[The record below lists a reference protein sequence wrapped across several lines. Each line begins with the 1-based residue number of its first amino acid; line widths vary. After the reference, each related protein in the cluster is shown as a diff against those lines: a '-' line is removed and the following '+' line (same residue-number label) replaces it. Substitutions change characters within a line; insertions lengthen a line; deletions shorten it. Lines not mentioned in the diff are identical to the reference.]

1 MSAHATAADRARGRI
16 ERWEPQ
22 RLVLILACIGS
33 FSVVLDATIVSVT
46 LPDLRADL
54 GFSPAALPW
63 AVNAYTLAFA
73 GCLLFGGR
81 CADVFGRRRIMLVGM
96 GIFTVARVAVG
107 LADAPAFLLAA
118 RAAQG
123 VGGALL
129 MPVTL
134 SMLTTTF
141 VERSARARALAM
153 WSAVG
158 AAGAAS
164 GPVIGGLLTQL
175 AGWRWVFFVL
185 APLGVVG
192 IIGAFLTL
200 PQHVS
205 GSTRSRLDIVGALLA
220 TAGIT
225 GVVLAI
231 MRSAAVG
238 WTDRTVLGS
247 LLGGFALIGIFAI
260 HQTRWA
266 ADPILPFGIFR
277 IRSVSSANAVMFLFG
292 TGFLA
297 SPVLLSLYLQDVQGY
312 SPLLAGVGY
321 LPVGAAMIAGSRS
334 AGWLTVRLGARTA
347 TMSSCV
353 IGAVGLLCTAAC
365 IALDASYLWTVLFSG
380 AILGYGTAAAF
391 TPLTVAATDGVPPGR
406 SGLAAGVLNTVRQT
420 SGAVGLAALS
430 TIALSAGYAASFA
443 TSALCLAAA
452 TLAATITMPRH
463 PRPAPNAAR

>member
-1 MSAHATAADRARGRI
+1 MSAYPTTADRARDRI
-16 ERWEPQ
+16 QRWEPQ
-22 RLVLILACIGS
+22 RLVLALACIGS

-54 GFSPAALPW
+54 GFTPAALPW

-81 CADVFGRRRIMLVGM
+81 CADVFGRRRILLIGM
-96 GIFTVARVAVG
+96 GIFAVARVAVG
-107 LADAPAFLLAA
+107 LAESPGFLLAA

-141 VERSARARALAM
+141 VEPVARARALAL

-164 GPVIGGLLTQL
+164 GPVIGGLLTQV

-185 APLGVVG
+185 APLGAVG
-192 IIGAFLTL
+192 MVGAILVL
-200 PQHVS
+200 PRQVS
-205 GSTRSRLDIVGALLA
+205 GVGRARLDIVGALLV

-225 GVVLAI
+225 GAVLAI

-238 WTDRTVLGS
+238 WADATVLGS
-247 LLGGFALIGIFAI
+247 LLGGFALIGDFAV
-260 HQTRWA
+260 HQTYWA
-266 ADPILPFGIFR
+266 ADPILPLDIFR
-277 IRSVSSANAVMFLFG
+277 VRSVSSANAVMFLLG
-292 TGFLA
+292 AGFLA
-297 SPVLLSLYLQDVQGY
+297 SPVLLSLYLQDVHGY

-321 LPVGAAMIAGSRS
+321 LPVGAAMITGSRS
-334 AGWLTVRLGARTA
+334 AGWLTVRLGARRA
-347 TMSSCV
+347 TMWCCAIS
-353 IGAVGLLCTAAC
+353 ATGLVCTAAC
-365 IALDASYLWTVLFSG
+365 IALDASYLWTVLVSG
-380 AILGYGTAAAF
+380 AILGFGTAAAF
-391 TPLTVAATDGVPPGR
+391 TPITVAATDGVSPER

-420 SGAVGLAALS
+420 SGAVGLAAFS
-430 TIALSAGYAASFA
+430 AVALSAGYAASFGA
-443 TSALCLAAA
+443 SAVCLVAACLVA
-452 TLAATITMPRH
+452 MVTMPR
-463 PRPAPNAAR
+463 R

>member
-1 MSAHATAADRARGRI
+1 MSANATAAPQAGDRR
-16 ERWEPQ
+16 RWESQ
-22 RLVLILACIGS
+22 RWVLALACIGS
-33 FSVVLDATIVSVT
+33 FSVIMDATIVSVT

-107 LADAPAFLLAA
+107 LAGSPAFLLVA
-118 RAAQG
+118 RAVQG

-141 VERSARARALAM
+141 VEPAARARALAL

-164 GPVIGGLLTQL
+164 GPVTGGLLTQM

-192 IIGAFLTL
+192 MIGAILVL
-200 PQHVS
+200 PRQLS
-205 GSTRSRLDIVGALLA
+205 GGTRARLDVIGALLV

-231 MRSAAVG
+231 MRTAAAG
-238 WTDRTVLGS
+238 WTDRTVLGP
-247 LLGGFALIGIFAI
+247 LLAGFALLSLFTV
-260 HQTRWA
+260 HQTYWA
-266 ADPILPFGIFR
+266 PDPILPPAIFR
-277 IRSVSSANAVMFLFG
+277 LRTVRSANAVMFLLG
-292 TGFLA
+292 AGFLA

-321 LPVGAAMIAGSRS
+321 LPVGAAMVLGSRS
-334 AGWLTVRLGARTA
+334 AGWLSVRLGPCNA
-347 TMSSCV
+347 TILCCT
-353 IGAVGLLCTAAC
+353 IGAAGLACTAAC
-365 IALDASYLWTVLFSG
+365 IALHASYPWTVLLSG
-380 AILGYGTAAAF
+380 TILGYGTAAAF
-391 TPLTVAATDGVPPGR
+391 TPLTIAATDNVPSAR

-430 TIALSAGYAASFA
+430 AIALAAGYAASFA
-443 TSALCLAAA
+443 ASAACLAAA
-452 TLAATITMPRH
+452 SLVAMLTMPR
-463 PRPAPNAAR
+463 RERDTLVG

>member
-1 MSAHATAADRARGRI
+1 MLADRARDRI
-16 ERWEPQ
+16 QRWEPQ

-33 FSVVLDATIVSVT
+33 FSVIMDATIVSVT

-54 GFSPAALPW
+54 GFTPAALPW

-81 CADVFGRRRIMLVGM
+81 CADVFGRRRIMFVGM

-107 LADAPAFLLAA
+107 LADSPAFLLTA
-118 RAAQG
+118 RAVQG
-123 VGGALL
+123 LGGALL

-134 SMLTTTF
+134 SMLTTAF
-141 VERSARARALAM
+141 VEPAARARALAL

-164 GPVIGGLLTQL
+164 GPVVGGLLTEL

-185 APLGVVG
+185 APLGVIGMVG
-192 IIGAFLTL
+192 AILVL
-200 PQHVS
+200 PPQVS
-205 GSTRSRLDIVGALLA
+205 AAPRMRLDIVGALLV

-238 WTDRTVLGS
+238 WTDSGVLGA
-247 LLGGFALIGIFAI
+247 LLGGFALLGIFGI
-260 HQTRWA
+260 HQTYWA
-266 ADPILPFGIFR
+266 ADPILPFDVFR
-277 IRSVSSANAVMFLFG
+277 IRSVSSANAVMFLVG
-292 TGFLA
+292 AGFLA
-297 SPVLLSLYLQDVQGY
+297 SPVLLALYLQDVHGF

-321 LPVGAAMIAGSRS
+321 LPVGVAMTAGSRS
-334 AGWLTVRLGARTA
+334 AGWLTVRLGVRTA
-347 TMSSCV
+347 TVLCC
-353 IGAVGLLCTAAC
+353 AVSATGLAGTAIC
-365 IALDASYLWTVLFSG
+365 IALDASYFWTVLICG

-391 TPLTVAATDGVPPGR
+391 TPITVAATNGVPPDR
-406 SGLAAGVLNTVRQT
+406 NGLAAGVLNTVRQT

-430 TIALSAGYAASFA
+430 AIALSAGYAPSFA
-443 TSALCLAAA
+443 TCALCLTAAGLVA
-452 TLAATITMPRH
+452 LVTMPRD
-463 PRPAPNAAR
+463 RSERGLAQ

>member
-1 MSAHATAADRARGRI
+1 MSAYTTVLDRARGRI
-16 ERWEPQ
+16 GRWEPE
-22 RLVLILACIGS
+22 RLILILACIGS
-33 FSVVLDATIVSVT
+33 FSVVMDATIVSVT

-81 CADVFGRRRIMLVGM
+81 CADVFGRRRIMFAGM
-96 GIFTVARVAVG
+96 GIFTAARVAVG
-107 LADAPAFLLAA
+107 LADSPALLLIA

-129 MPVTL
+129 IPVTL

-141 VERSARARALAM
+141 VESAARARALAV

-192 IIGAFLTL
+192 MIGAIRVL
-200 PQHVS
+200 PRQVS
-205 GSTRSRLDIVGALLA
+205 GTARSRLDMVGALLV

-238 WTDRTVLGS
+238 WTAPTVLGS
-247 LLGGFALIGIFAI
+247 LLGGFALIGVFAV
-260 HQTRWA
+260 HQTYWA
-266 ADPILPFGIFR
+266 ADPILPLDIFR
-277 IRSVSSANAVMFLFG
+277 IRSVSSANTVMFLLG
-292 TGFLA
+292 AGFLA
-297 SPVLLSLYLQDVQGY
+297 SPVLLSLYLQDVHGY

-321 LPVGAAMIAGSRS
+321 LPVGAAMITGSRS

-347 TMSSCV
+347 TILCSA
-353 IGAVGLLCTAAC
+353 IGTLGLVCTAVC
-365 IALDASYLWTVLFSG
+365 IALDAPYLWTVLISG
-380 AILGYGTAAAF
+380 AILGYGVAAAF
-391 TPLTVAATDGVPPGR
+391 TPITVAATNGVPPDR

-430 TIALSAGYAASFA
+430 AIALSAGYATSFA
-443 TSALCLAAA
+443 ASAACLAAA
-452 TLAATITMPRH
+452 CVVATITMPR
-463 PRPAPNAAR
+463 R

>member
-1 MSAHATAADRARGRI
+1 MSVYTTAVTRARGRI
-16 ERWEPQ
+16 GRWEPR
-22 RLVLILACIGS
+22 RLVLVLACVGS

-81 CADVFGRRRIMLVGM
+81 CADVFGRRRIMLIGM
-96 GIFTVARVAVG
+96 GLFTVARVAVG
-107 LADAPAFLLAA
+107 LAESPAFLLIA

-141 VERSARARALAM
+141 VEPSTRARALAM

-175 AGWRWVFFVL
+175 VGWRLVFFVL
-185 APLGVVG
+185 APLGVAGMV
-192 IIGAFLTL
+192 GAFLVL
-200 PQHVS
+200 PPRLS
-205 GSTRSRLDIVGALLA
+205 GTSRARLDIVGALLV
-220 TAGIT
+220 TTGIT

-238 WTDRTVLGS
+238 WADGMVLGA
-247 LLGGFALIGIFAI
+247 LLGGFALIGIFGV
-260 HQTRWA
+260 HQTYWA
-266 ADPILPFGIFR
+266 ADPILPLDIFR
-277 IRSVSSANAVMFLFG
+277 IRSVSSANAVMFLVG
-292 TGFLA
+292 AGFLA
-297 SPVLLSLYLQDVQGY
+297 SPVLLSLYLQDVHGY
-312 SPLLAGVGY
+312 SPMLAGVGY
-321 LPVGAAMIAGSRS
+321 LPVGVAMIAGSRS
-334 AGWLTVRLGARTA
+334 AGWLTVRLGVRTA
-347 TMSSCV
+347 TMLCCAISTT
-353 IGAVGLLCTAAC
+353 GLTWTAAC
-365 IALDASYLWTVLFSG
+365 IALDASYFWTVLISG

-391 TPLTVAATDGVPPGR
+391 TPITVAATDGVSAER

-430 TIALSAGYAASFA
+430 AVSLAAGYAASFTA
-443 TSALCLAAA
+443 CAVCLAAA
-452 TLAATITMPRH
+452 SLVAMVTMPR
-463 PRPAPNAAR
+463 R